1 MWDFKFLQ
9 LCETVASWS
18 KDPSRKIGSC
28 IVDDRKRVIS
38 VGYNGFPS
46 GVLDL
51 ESRYYNR
58 EQKLLYV
65 CHAERNAL
73 DNSPINVEGATLYC
87 SLFPCNE
94 CVKSI
99 IQRGIKKVV
108 TFFPQVIERNQLFN
122 FEISNIMMT
131 EAGVEVV
138 QYVVDDYERWKNG
151 IHKRTDSVEAQAK
164 HPEGD
169 FYEDRWYGS

>member
-46 GVLDL
+46 GVEDL
-51 ESRYYNR
+51 PSRYGNR
-58 EQKLLYV
+58 ETKLLFV
-65 CHAERNAL
+65 SHAERNAL

-87 SLFPCNE
+87 TLFPCNE

-108 TFFPQVIERNQLFN
+108 TFFPDNQRNQLFN
-122 FEISNIMMT
+122 FDVSNIMMS
-131 EAGVEVV
+131 EARIEVSK
-138 QYVVDDYERWKNG
+138 YFYNDFERWKNG
-151 IHKRTDSVEAQAK
+151 IYQGVYPLASTK
-164 HPEGD
+164 
-169 FYEDRWYGS
+169 